1 MTIFQLEQQWYKLSN
16 DDKFEIIR
24 GTIWDSLNEYDAE
37 REQGDGIADF
47 ANELAESN
55 DFTKVLENF
64 NGQKSSEGDTGCSQP
79 MILVFLQNYEKH
91 LDYLKTKKHK
101 ELVQ

>member
-1 MTIFQLEQQWYKLSN
+1 MTIFQLEEKWYKLSN

-24 GTIWDSLNEYDAE
+24 GTIWDSLSEYDAE

-47 ANELAESN
+47 ANELVESN
-55 DFTKVLENF
+55 DFIKVLENF
-64 NGQKSSEGDTGCSQP
+64 NGQKSSDADSCSQP

-91 LDYLKTKKHK
+91 LDYLKTKKQK

>member
-1 MTIFQLEQQWYKLSN
+1 MNIFQLEQQWYKLSN

-24 GTIWDSLNEYDAE
+24 GTIWDSLSEYVAE

-55 DFTKVLENF
+55 DFIKVLENF
-64 NGQKSSEGDTGCSQP
+64 NGQKSSDADTDCSQP

>member
-1 MTIFQLEQQWYKLSN
+1 MSIFQLEQKWYKLSN

-24 GTIWDSLNEYDAE
+24 GTIWDRLSEYDAE

-55 DFTKVLENF
+55 DFIKVLENF
-64 NGQKSSEGDTGCSQP
+64 NGQKSSDADTGISQP

-91 LDYLKTKKHK
+91 LEYLKTKKQK
-101 ELVQ
+101 EITT